1 MSDLADQ
8 LAAQRHALVSAVV
21 ERNPGLATLITQH
34 HYATLERLMVEDHAS
49 GSYHLSPHTSAFLA
63 QVPAGSRAGYKPG
76 MAPRGIGSDG
86 RRPERALFA
95 LTRRATRR
103 SQRILG
109 YHGLWTS
116 PGQP

>member
-1 MSDLADQ
+1 MTDMADPLAV
-8 LAAQRHALVSAVV
+8 QRHALVSALV
-21 ERNPGLATLITQH
+21 EQH
-34 HYATLERLMVEDHAS
+34 DYATLERLMVED
-49 GSYHLSPHTSAFLA
+49 HTSAFLA

-103 SQRILG
+103 SLRILG